1 MIQIIFERGT
11 DPYLFRDALWL
22 PEDHTLTEAEIEQ
35 MKEDRYN
42 AWYLLVTNPPPAPT
56 EDVPAEPEA

>member
-11 DPYLFRDALWL
+11 DPYLFRDAIWL

-35 MKEDRYN
+35 MKDARYN
-42 AWYLLVTNPPPAPT
+42 AWYQLVTNPT
-56 EDVPAEPEA
+56 PAEPEA